1 MSRRDIGRA
10 ILWLVV
16 AFMWRLILCKTDVEL
31 VTGISGLKSSLPCN
45 ITPKFEDDSPALVLW
60 YKDKSPTPIYTLDA
74 RKIPFDQ
81 ARHSSVDS
89 IASRAYVT
97 MTSNLP
103 GSLELDPVTEVD
115 EGAYRCR
122 VDFRR
127 ERTRYTDSKLKVIVL
142 PGKPIISNDNG
153 HVLRSLIG
161 PYNEGDALVL
171 RCETEGGSPSPSL
184 TWWRESVLLDDTYM
198 QVTSDRK
205 VINELNIGSL
215 QRHDLM
221 AALSCQANNNNISQ
235 PLISTVTVDMN
246 FRPLVVEVLADRQ
259 AFSAGHVVQL
269 ICRAIGS
276 RPAAVISWWAGK
288 TQLKNSKS
296 SVSVDGNVTTSYLT
310 FRPTSEDDGKTVHC
324 RAENPFIADST
335 VQEEKTLTVHYVP
348 KVSVHIPRHLTDA
361 VVKRGHDIFLE
372 CHVIA
377 KPPVSEIVWMFEDI
391 ELHTNK
397 SEGIIVTNHSLA
409 LQGVDRTKKGHYT
422 CVATNAEGKGS
433 SEPVLLRIQF
443 PPVCKPNQQVVY
455 GASLNEPI
463 NIHCN
468 VEAEPP
474 EVTFHWSFN
483 DSKDVVDSLTFE
495 SNLTKSVAVFT
506 PRKHYHY
513 GILLCWGR
521 NEIGSQTDPCAY
533 KVIPTGTPQKPL
545 SCTINN
551 RTSVAL
557 EVVCLEGYSDG
568 FNQRFVFE
576 VYNVAMKKL
585 VTNFTASHPMFSVHG
600 LSPGTQF
607 LITVYSFNH
616 KGRSET
622 WTTKI
627 STLFNSSH
635 EISAPE
641 TDWSGAFKPVLVLL
655 CAVSGGLVLVILIIL
670 LGVKFRRKQ
679 KAKRKSAATNN
690 GEENREESLTLKAS
704 GEGYAPLSM
713 LDDERCPDLIPEIR
727 STLDGD
733 LIFHCDSVRWPS
745 TPKNAGQVQNIP
757 MSSPRGS
764 EQVATVH
771 GLSQESGLRVKV
783 LRSSP
788 VLRRNI
794 SGEIMELAEERNTE
808 V

>member
-1 MSRRDIGRA
+1 MIDIFP
-10 ILWLVV
+10 LFPTV
-16 AFMWRLILCKTDVEL
+16 
-31 VTGISGLKSSLPCN
+31 VTGISGLKTSLPCN

-89 IASRAYVT
+89 LASRAHVT
-97 MTSNLP
+97 MISNPP
-103 GSLELDPVTEVD
+103 GSLELDPVIDAD

-142 PGKPIISNDNG
+142 PGKPIISNENG

-161 PYNEGDALVL
+161 PYNEGASLVL
-171 RCETEGGSPSPSL
+171 RCEAEGGNPSPSL

-198 QVTSDRK
+198 QVTNDRK
-205 VINELNIGSL
+205 VINELSIGSL

-221 AALSCQANNNNISQ
+221 AALSCQAKNNNISQ

-246 FRPLVVEVLADRQ
+246 FRPLVVEVQADRQ
-259 AFSAGHVVQL
+259 AFSAGHSVQL

-276 RPAAVISWWAGK
+276 RPAAVISWWTEK
-288 TQLKNSKS
+288 TQFKNAKS

-310 FRPTSEDDGKTVHC
+310 FRPSSEDDGKTIYC

-335 VQEEKTLTVHYVP
+335 VQEEKILTVHYIP

-377 KPPVSEIVWMFEDI
+377 NPSVSEIVWMFEGR

-409 LQGVDRTKKGHYT
+409 LQGVDRTKKGRYT
-422 CVATNAEGKGS
+422 CVATNVEGKGE

-443 PPVCKPNQQVVY
+443 PPVCKLNQQVIY
-455 GASLNEPI
+455 GAPLNEPI
-463 NIHCN
+463 NIHCD

-474 EVTFHWSFN
+474 EVTFQWSFN
-483 DSKDVVDSLTFE
+483 DSKDVEDSLTYE
-495 SNLTKSVAVFT
+495 SNLTKSIATFT

-513 GILLCWGR
+513 GTLLCWGR
-521 NEIGSQTDPCAY
+521 NEVGSQTDPCAY
-533 KVIPTGTPQKPL
+533 KVIPT
-545 SCTINN
+545 
-551 RTSVAL
+551 
-557 EVVCLEGYSDG
+557 
-568 FNQRFVFE
+568 
-576 VYNVAMKKL
+576 
-585 VTNFTASHPMFSVHG
+585 
-600 LSPGTQF
+600 
-607 LITVYSFNH
+607 
-616 KGRSET
+616 
-622 WTTKI
+622 
-627 STLFNSSH
+627 
-635 EISAPE
+635 APE
-641 TDWSGAFKPVLVLL
+641 KDWFGAFKPVLVLL

-679 KAKRKSAATNN
+679 KAERKSAATNN
-690 GEENREESLTLKAS
+690 GEENREESINLKTS
-704 GEGYAPLSM
+704 GEGYTPLSM
-713 LDDERCPDLIPEIR
+713 LDDERCPDLIPEMR
-727 STLDGD
+727 STQDGD
-733 LIFHCDSVRWPS
+733 IFFHCDSVRWP
-745 TPKNAGQVQNIP
+745 KNAGHIP
-757 MSSPRGS
+757 MSSSRDSEQERPRPALDS
-764 EQVATVH
+764 FVPQVATVH

-783 LRSSP
+783 LPSSP
-788 VLRRNI
+788 VLRRSI
-794 SGEIMELAEERNTE
+794 PGEVMELAVSEERNTE

>member
-1 MSRRDIGRA
+1 MIDIFP
-10 ILWLVV
+10 LFPTV
-16 AFMWRLILCKTDVEL
+16 
-31 VTGISGLKSSLPCN
+31 VTGISGLKTSLPCN

-89 IASRAYVT
+89 LASRAHVT
-97 MTSNLP
+97 MISNPP
-103 GSLELDPVTEVD
+103 GSLELDPVIDAD

-127 ERTRYTDSKLKVIVL
+127 ERTRYTDSKLKVI
-142 PGKPIISNDNG
+142 GKPIISNENG

-161 PYNEGDALVL
+161 PYNEGASLVL
-171 RCETEGGSPSPSL
+171 RCEAEGGNPSPSL

-198 QVTSDRK
+198 QVTNDRK
-205 VINELNIGSL
+205 VINELSIGSL

-221 AALSCQANNNNISQ
+221 AALSCQAKNNNISQ

-246 FRPLVVEVLADRQ
+246 FRPLVVEVQADRQ
-259 AFSAGHVVQL
+259 AFSAGHSVQL

-276 RPAAVISWWAGK
+276 RPAAVISWWTEK
-288 TQLKNSKS
+288 TQFKNAKS

-310 FRPTSEDDGKTVHC
+310 FRPSSEDDGKTIYC

-335 VQEEKTLTVHYVP
+335 VQEEKILTVHYIP

-377 KPPVSEIVWMFEDI
+377 NPSVSEIVWMFEGR

-409 LQGVDRTKKGHYT
+409 LQGVDRTKKGRYT
-422 CVATNAEGKGS
+422 CVATNVEGKGE

-443 PPVCKPNQQVVY
+443 PPVCKLNQQVIY
-455 GASLNEPI
+455 GAPLNEPI
-463 NIHCN
+463 NIHCD

-474 EVTFHWSFN
+474 EVTFQWSFN
-483 DSKDVVDSLTFE
+483 DSKDVEDSLTYE
-495 SNLTKSVAVFT
+495 SNLTKSIATFT

-513 GILLCWGR
+513 GTLLCWGR
-521 NEIGSQTDPCAY
+521 NEVGSQTDPCAY

-557 EVVCLEGYSDG
+557 EVVCLEGYSG
-568 FNQRFVFE
+568 GLNQRFIFE
-576 VYNVAMKKL
+576 VYNVALKEL
-585 VTNFTASHPMFSVHG
+585 VANFTASHPIFSAHG
-600 LSPGTQF
+600 LSPGTLF
-607 LITVYSFNH
+607 LISVYSFNQ
-616 KGRSET
+616 KGRSEI
-622 WTTKI
+622 WTTKV
-627 STLFNSSH
+627 STLLNSSQK
-635 EISAPE
+635 IPAPE
-641 TDWSGAFKPVLVLL
+641 KDWFGAFKPVLVLL

-679 KAKRKSAATNN
+679 KAERKSAATNN
-690 GEENREESLTLKAS
+690 GEENREESINLKTS
-704 GEGYAPLSM
+704 GEGYTPLSM
-713 LDDERCPDLIPEIR
+713 LDDERCPDLIPEMR
-727 STLDGD
+727 STQDGD
-733 LIFHCDSVRWPS
+733 IFFHCDSVRWP
-745 TPKNAGQVQNIP
+745 KNAGHIP
-757 MSSPRGS
+757 MSSSRDSEQERPRPALDS
-764 EQVATVH
+764 FVPQVATVH

-783 LRSSP
+783 LPSSP
-788 VLRRNI
+788 VLRRSI
-794 SGEIMELAEERNTE
+794 PGEVMELAVSEERNTE